1 MRITNNI
8 LSSNLLSN
16 LQKSSN
22 KMIDLQNNISTGEAI
37 SKPSDDPSKITAILG
52 LKTNI
57 TSMEQWKD
65 NASQALDYMSSV
77 ESVTANMTSM
87 LQRLRGLAV
96 QGSNQTN
103 SPEDLGEIKKEAD
116 QIIEQLGVM
125 ANSQVGS
132 RYIFSGTNTDTA
144 PWPGTGLW
152 TGNTESLSVELGA
165 NVSFD
170 ISINGQQLFGVNS
183 ATGVSDFFTALNN
196 FSTALNNGD
205 YAAVGNSISDLD
217 SLLSSF
223 IDGRAELGAKIS
235 RVETINNNL
244 ETSIINA
251 QTNLSNL
258 RDTDLAAA
266 IVDYNS
272 TMNTY
277 RAALSVG
284 AQIIQPSL
292 VDFLR

>member
-8 LSSNLLSN
+8 ISSNLLSN

-22 KMIDLQNNISTGEAI
+22 KMIDLQNSISTGQAI

-57 TSMEQWKD
+57 SSMEQWKD
-65 NASQALDYMSSV
+65 NASRALDYMSSV

-87 LQRLRGLAV
+87 LQRLRELAV
-96 QGSNQTN
+96 QGSSQTN
-103 SPEDLGEIKKEAD
+103 SPDDLGDIKKEVD

-144 PWPGTGLW
+144 PWTGTLW
-152 TGNTESLSVELGA
+152 EGNAESLSVELGA
-165 NVSFD
+165 NVNFN
-170 ISINGQQLFGVNS
+170 ISINSQELFGVDTG
-183 ATGVSDFFTALNN
+183 TGVSDFFTALND

-205 YAAVGNSISDLD
+205 YTAAGNSIADLD
-217 SLLSSF
+217 SILSTF
-223 IDGRAELGAKIS
+223 IDVRAELGAKIS
-235 RVETINNNL
+235 RVETISNNL

-251 QTNLSNL
+251 EMNLSNL

-292 VDFLR
+292 VDFLQ